1 MRIKEAEERI
11 GDIEDKIMENNEAEN
26 KRERNVL
33 NHEYRLRE
41 LNYSL
46 KHNNIC
52 LIGVPEEEREKGAKG
67 LSEEIKAENF
77 PNLGKE
83 TDIQIQE
90 VQRTPIKI
98 NKSRP
103 TP

>member
-1 MRIKEAEERI
+1 MEEAGEQKS
-11 GDIEDKIMENNEAEN
+11 DIEDKIMENNEAEN

-46 KHNNIC
+46 KHNNIY
-52 LIGVPEEEREKGAKG
+52 IIEVPEEERGKGAKC
-67 LSEEIKAENF
+67 LFEQIIDENV

-83 TDIQIQE
+83 PVIQIQE